1 MRLGWWS
8 QFPVVVRIPYDGFLL
23 GNRVVTPDE
32 DKVTRTNDSGGSGG
46 GGQFGTGLNRWIR
59 WDIGVDGGDG
69 GESNDVGC

>member
-1 MRLGWWS
+1 M
-8 QFPVVVRIPYDGFLL
+8 
-23 GNRVVTPDE
+23 TPDGYQSPG
-32 DKVTRTNDSGGSGG
+32 RTILGGSGG